1 MAVQDLLAAEPPC
14 MMAREASR
22 RGLLLV
28 AAIPRY
34 PYLARSHWH
43 GGTGLFELT
52 FDYETGHLREI
63 HVVKSFG
70 DRYLDGY
77 SIGALKVWKAK
88 PRSIH
93 RLCVPIKFELS
104 TKF

>member
-1 MAVQDLLAAEPPC
+1 MVVHDLLAAEPTC
-14 MMAREASR
+14 MTANEASK

-28 AAIPRY
+28 VAKQRY
-34 PYLARSHWH
+34 PYLASHHWH
-43 GGTGLFELT
+43 GGTGLSELT

-70 DRYLDGY
+70 DRYLDSY
-77 SIGALKVWKAK
+77 SIVELKVWKAK

-93 RLCVPIKFELS
+93 SLCVPIKFELP